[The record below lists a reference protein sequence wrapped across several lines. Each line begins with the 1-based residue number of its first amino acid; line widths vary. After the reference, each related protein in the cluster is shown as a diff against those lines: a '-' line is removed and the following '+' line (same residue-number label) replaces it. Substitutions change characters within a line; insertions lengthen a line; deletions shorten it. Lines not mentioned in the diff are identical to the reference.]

1 MKKLLLAAAIFAA
14 INVQAQTKDT
24 TVQIT
29 LNINQLR
36 AVLAAIDANIDSKRA
51 SKELIDF
58 LQQNAKIVN
67 PVTDWNKKAQD
78 VNKALD
84 GTKTN
89 YGVIAQELKT
99 ILPDLVGGMYGGKY
113 LGVNYEQLI
122 SILIA
127 AVQELNKKMEGIT
140 CR

>member
-1 MKKLLLAAAIFAA
+1 MKKLLLAAAIFAS

-78 VNKALD
+78 ATKQIDNKP
-84 GTKTN
+84 KN
-89 YGVIAQELKT
+89 
-99 ILPDLVGGMYGGKY
+99 
-113 LGVNYEQLI
+113 
-122 SILIA
+122 
-127 AVQELNKKMEGIT
+127 
-140 CR
+140 

>member
-1 MKKLLLAAAIFAA
+1 MKKLLLAAAIIAA

-67 PVTDWNKKAQD
+67 PVTDWNKKAQEATKQID
-78 VNKALD
+78 NKP
-84 GTKTN
+84 KN
-89 YGVIAQELKT
+89 
-99 ILPDLVGGMYGGKY
+99 
-113 LGVNYEQLI
+113 
-122 SILIA
+122 
-127 AVQELNKKMEGIT
+127 
-140 CR
+140 

>member
-1 MKKLLLAAAIFAA
+1 MKKLLLAAAIFSA

-78 VNKALD
+78 ATKQIDNKP
-84 GTKTN
+84 KN
-89 YGVIAQELKT
+89 
-99 ILPDLVGGMYGGKY
+99 
-113 LGVNYEQLI
+113 
-122 SILIA
+122 
-127 AVQELNKKMEGIT
+127 
-140 CR
+140 

>member
-67 PVTDWNKKAQD
+67 PVTDWNKKAEE
-78 VNKALD
+78 A
-84 GTKTN
+84 
-89 YGVIAQELKT
+89 
-99 ILPDLVGGMYGGKY
+99 
-113 LGVNYEQLI
+113 
-122 SILIA
+122 
-127 AVQELNKKMEGIT
+127 KKET
-140 CR
+140 EKPKKN

>member
-14 INVQAQTKDT
+14 INVQSQTKDT

-67 PVTDWNKKAQD
+67 PVTDWNKKAQEATKQID
-78 VNKALD
+78 NKP
-84 GTKTN
+84 KN
-89 YGVIAQELKT
+89 
-99 ILPDLVGGMYGGKY
+99 
-113 LGVNYEQLI
+113 
-122 SILIA
+122 
-127 AVQELNKKMEGIT
+127 
-140 CR
+140 

>member
-58 LQQNAKIVN
+58 LQQNAKIIN
-67 PVTDWNKKAQD
+67 PVTDWNKKAQEATKQID
-78 VNKALD
+78 NKQ
-84 GTKTN
+84 KN
-89 YGVIAQELKT
+89 
-99 ILPDLVGGMYGGKY
+99 
-113 LGVNYEQLI
+113 
-122 SILIA
+122 
-127 AVQELNKKMEGIT
+127 
-140 CR
+140 